1 MSIIACKQVSAMLI
15 SNTAAFECAHN
26 EFPQDDAP
34 QRNRETVELGLDLI
48 HQVLDELLLCSY
60 YNLIG

>member
-1 MSIIACKQVSAMLI
+1 MLI